1 MSSPHPA
8 PWEQPGYSDIVGAVR
23 SGDGVDI
30 SFANGE
36 SVTVSPGLLGVPGV
50 DFTLETDPEDPTRLR
65 TSWPDGTRDVDWSVI
80 RAATDERFASELR
93 VRDTEESHRFGRR
106 IRALRENR
114 GLAQRDVAKLADMAA
129 PQLSKLE
136 KGESDMR
143 LSTLRS
149 LLRAM
154 DASFEDISGP
164 GAAEYSGAALGRM
177 AKAAGIH
184 ETVIKLI
191 AAHVAPAKISATL
204 GRAFG
209 WSETELNTGQLGVPA
224 FAVDVRFK
232 ASSPEPENS
241 PLLPM
246 AHIVSAITAAG
257 VDSPVGEVPADP
269 AELRRELLGAG
280 QGPVTLEML
289 LAWAWAH
296 GIIVIPLMG
305 TGGFQAAVWSVEK
318 RPVIVVKE
326 SRALVA
332 FWLFDIAHELGH
344 IACGHLANGGIVDLT
359 SPTKPDTQDALEREA
374 TDYALNLLLPG
385 HETLIAEIHER
396 AKSDPRNKFKWV
408 VKAIAEHANL
418 SPSVLGVAAAYQL
431 TDLAEPK
438 DRWGSATNL
447 GAADGSGRE
456 SAESYYRAHVPLAGM
471 TEIDAGLIRSV
482 VLSS

>member
-1 MSSPHPA
+1 MDDGSGRFAKIAASLSVMSRSSPI
-8 PWEQPGYSDIVGAVR
+8 W
-23 SGDGVDI
+23 
-30 SFANGE
+30 
-36 SVTVSPGLLGVPGV
+36 
-50 DFTLETDPEDPTRLR
+50 
-65 TSWPDGTRDVDWSVI
+65 
-80 RAATDERFASELR
+80 
-93 VRDTEESHRFGRR
+93 RR
-106 IRALRENR
+106 R
-114 GLAQRDVAKLADMAA
+114 
-129 PQLSKLE
+129 QLSKLE

-177 AKAAGIH
+177 AKTAGIH

-191 AAHVAPAKISATL
+191 AAHVAPAKIGATL

-209 WSETELNTGQLGVPA
+209 WSEAELNTGQLGVPA

-280 QGPVTLEML
+280 QGPVTLKML